1 MPAPLTVQQI
11 ALYMSK
17 RRAGSRQE
25 VAAAGTT
32 VDVDRLRQNTRYQ
45 DISLSLSAD
54 QRRGA
59 GALGVVPLTASR

>member
-1 MPAPLTVQQI
+1 
-11 ALYMSK
+11 
-17 RRAGSRQE
+17 
-25 VAAAGTT
+25 

-59 GALGVVPLTASR
+59 GALGVVALTASR